1 MAWAE
6 SGQGGTGI
14 SGEGPV
20 EKQGQETGHL
30 EVMPSSDSQP
40 GCASQ
45 FPNIQGRRNK
55 TRSEKA
61 LRLGISERIS
71 FCPLDSSAREDVR
84 QGRGGV

>member
-45 FPNIQGRRNK
+45 FPNIQGRRK
-55 TRSEKA
+55 
-61 LRLGISERIS
+61 
-71 FCPLDSSAREDVR
+71 
-84 QGRGGV
+84 